1 LGQES
6 CQRVLMIANLLEG
19 MELEEAGRLSLGQ
32 SRPVS

>member
-1 LGQES
+1 
-6 CQRVLMIANLLEG
+6 MIANLLEG